1 MCPSPAL
8 EHLRHMFPAPLEE
21 DVDDSIRG
29 LVEILPHLVRLALW
43 SEWSTSTV
51 EISEGIVVEQDEMGV
66 YLG

>member
-1 MCPSPAL
+1 
-8 EHLRHMFPAPLEE
+8 MFPAPLEE